1 MSAPRLNRATLAQAA
16 ERGALT
22 PTYAREGEPGVLHL
36 GLGAFTRAH
45 QAMVFDRLLAQGD
58 RRWGMHGIGMNQ
70 PRLVEQLREQDGL
83 YALRVADAQGLRWHV
98 PGALWRMNVAA
109 TERAAVLQAMA
120 SPALRWITLTVTE
133 KGYTSALGQLLAE
146 GLRLRQSQGGA
157 GLTIASCD
165 NLQGNGHKLR
175 SLVLQACG
183 QGALSDWLT
192 RHCAFPCS
200 MIDRIVPAS
209 SDAIRGEAQ
218 AALGLRDDTALGT
231 EGFWE
236 WVLEDRLADPSDAAL
251 LAAAGVKIAREVHVY
266 EEAKLRMLNGSH
278 TAMALMGAITGR
290 RFIADCIAEP
300 PIRAFVARLMERE
313 VAPHLARQ
321 DWPAYRDALITRFGN
336 PHLRHS
342 VHQIA
347 TDSSLKIPQR
357 WPPSVQAQLQAGAGI
372 DHHALAAA
380 AWLRY
385 GLAHDENGQSYDIQ
399 DPNGPRLKALAAEQ
413 RHAPE
418 AAVQALLSQPDWWGP
433 DLARWPQWP
442 QWPERVGHWHGRI
455 LALGID
461 GAVQELLKD
470 IP

>member
-1 MSAPRLNRATLAQAA
+1 
-16 ERGALT
+16 
-22 PTYAREGEPGVLHL
+22 
-36 GLGAFTRAH
+36 
-45 QAMVFDRLLAQGD
+45 
-58 RRWGMHGIGMNQ
+58 
-70 PRLVEQLREQDGL
+70 
-83 YALRVADAQGLRWHV
+83 
-98 PGALWRMNVAA
+98 
-109 TERAAVLQAMA
+109 
-120 SPALRWITLTVTE
+120 
-133 KGYTSALGQLLAE
+133 
-146 GLRLRQSQGGA
+146 
-157 GLTIASCD
+157 
-165 NLQGNGHKLR
+165 
-175 SLVLQACG
+175 
-183 QGALSDWLT
+183 
-192 RHCAFPCS
+192 
-200 MIDRIVPAS
+200 
-209 SDAIRGEAQ
+209 
-218 AALGLRDDTALGT
+218 
-231 EGFWE
+231 
-236 WVLEDRLADPSDAAL
+236 
-251 LAAAGVKIAREVHVY
+251 
-266 EEAKLRMLNGSH
+266 
-278 TAMALMGAITGR
+278 MGAITGR

-357 WPPSVQAQLQAGAGI
+357 WPPSVQAQLEAGAGI

-380 AWLRY
+380 VWLRY

-442 QWPERVGHWHGRI
+442 ERVGHWHGRI

-461 GAVQELLKD
+461 AAIQELLKD